1 MKEYIEAMN
10 SVASDG
16 TPLSEHFLVFIFKH
30 IDKIRVHDIS
40 TLKLLDDLIQKLA
53 ELSFTD
59 KNPLNHNIYILHQER
74 LICAQKLF

>member
-10 SVASDG
+10 RFSSDG

-30 IDKIRVHDIS
+30 IEKVRVYDIS
-40 TLKLLDDLIQKLA
+40 TLKLLDDLIHKIA
-53 ELSFTD
+53 ESNFTD

-74 LICAQKLF
+74 LICAQNLF